1 MINYIICDDKALF
14 REKVIEIIDRVMM
27 HNDILYEKYEFEN
40 YDDAFLKMMKRKT
53 ALKIYIL
60 DIEVNGKSG
69 IDIAKCIRK
78 DDIDSML
85 IFCTAYYEKYKKDI
99 LKSRFLFLDF
109 IDKSG
114 NYQMELEESIKH
126 AIKNL
131 SMKNI
136 IRFKN
141 QNIIH
146 TIATKDILYII
157 RDKDRK
163 CTIQTT
169 DNQIIVSKSLL
180 ELKSMLDNRFVYS
193 HRACIV
199 NYDRIAQFDK
209 KNRTILFDNNM
220 GIDLVSS
227 RFKMKDK

>member
-1 MINYIICDDKALF
+1 MINYIICDDKVLF
-14 REKVIEIIDRVMM
+14 RQEVEKIIDCVMM
-27 HNDILYEKYEFEN
+27 RNDMPYEKYSFEN
-40 YDDAFLKMMKRKT
+40 YDASFMKLVNQKK

-69 IDIAKCIRK
+69 IDIAKEIRK
-78 DDIDSML
+78 NDIESML
-85 IFCTAYYEKYKKDI
+85 IFCTAYYEKYKKDM

-114 NYQMELEESIKH
+114 NYQKELEDTI
-126 AIKNL
+126 ALALKNL

-141 QNIIH
+141 QNIVH
-146 TIATKDILYII
+146 TIATKDILYIV

-169 DNQIIVSKSLL
+169 DNQIIVNKTLI
-180 ELKSMLDNRFVYS
+180 ELKNMLDNRFVYA

-199 NYDRIAQFDK
+199 NYDRISQFDK
-209 KNRTILFDNNM
+209 KNKTILFDNNM
-220 GIDLVSS
+220 GTDLVSS
-227 RFKMKDK
+227 RFKMDDA

>member
-14 REKVIEIIDRVMM
+14 RKKVIEIIDRVMM
-27 HNDILYEKYEFEN
+27 RNDMLYEKYEFEN
-40 YDDAFLKMMKRKT
+40 YDDTFMDMMNQKKT
-53 ALKIYIL
+53 LKIYIL

-78 DDIDSML
+78 NDIDSML
-85 IFCTAYYEKYKKDI
+85 IFCTAYYEKYEKDI

-114 NYQMELEESIKH
+114 DYQTELEETIEL

-141 QNIIH
+141 QNVIH
-146 TIATKDILYII
+146 TIATKDILYIM

-169 DNQIIVSKSLL
+169 DNQIIVSKPLL
-180 ELKSMLDNRFVYS
+180 EFKNMLDNRFVYS

-220 GIDLVSS
+220 GTDLVSS
-227 RFKMKDK
+227 RFKMRDK